1 MRKLKKSIL
10 VIILTILLSIQ
21 TNIYGYEIEEDTDY
35 IWLNEEISNVS
46 TDPIKEPKINSRY
59 AIVLDRDSKESLYS
73 KDSDKRV
80 PMASTTKIMT
90 SIVLL
95 ENLGVNNDLTLNSQI
110 EVCKQAGAIGGS
122 RLGLKAGDKITINDL
137 LYGLMLCSG
146 NDAAIQIAVSIGGS
160 VEGFANLMNKKAEE
174 LGLKDSHFVTPHGLD
189 MPEHYTTAYELALI
203 ADYALNI
210 EKISDVVRTKTY
222 TVSINGNSKT
232 ISNTNELLGY
242 LNGVNGVKTGFTNGA
257 GRCLVTSVSRNGLNI
272 ITVVLGADTK
282 KIRTKDSISLIEYT
296 YSNYERVN
304 LEELINEK
312 FNEWCKINEKRVYI
326 YKGKNSIVDISLG
339 DYEHKIYPVKRE
351 NIKDINLE
359 TENIKLNFEA
369 PLDSNTKIG
378 DLIVNIGDE
387 ELMEIE
393 ILINNNIERKGIKE
407 YIFKCLDSII

>member
-146 NDAAIQIAVSIGGS
+146 NDDAV
-160 VEGFANLMNKKAEE
+160 
-174 LGLKDSHFVTPHGLD
+174 T
-189 MPEHYTTAYELALI
+189 
-203 ADYALNI
+203 
-210 EKISDVVRTKTY
+210 
-222 TVSINGNSKT
+222 
-232 ISNTNELLGY
+232 
-242 LNGVNGVKTGFTNGA
+242 
-257 GRCLVTSVSRNGLNI
+257 
-272 ITVVLGADTK
+272 
-282 KIRTKDSISLIEYT
+282 
-296 YSNYERVN
+296 
-304 LEELINEK
+304 
-312 FNEWCKINEKRVYI
+312 
-326 YKGKNSIVDISLG
+326 
-339 DYEHKIYPVKRE
+339 
-351 NIKDINLE
+351 
-359 TENIKLNFEA
+359 
-369 PLDSNTKIG
+369 
-378 DLIVNIGDE
+378 
-387 ELMEIE
+387 
-393 ILINNNIERKGIKE
+393 
-407 YIFKCLDSII
+407 